1 LNAQFIGILHG
12 TITIFFYFYFPNDL
26 NQFITQK
33 FIKMRTIQ
41 FSTQTILLA
50 IVIMLSACNSK
61 PKTEQAAE
69 KSAEEN
75 WIQLFNGKD
84 LNNWQI
90 KFKGHELGDNYNN
103 TFRVEDG
110 MLRVSYE
117 NWDEWN
123 GKFGHIFYNGEFS
136 HYRLR
141 VEYRF
146 VGEQV
151 KNGPG
156 WAFRNNGLMIHGQPA
171 ETMDL
176 DQDFPTSIEV
186 QLLGGSGTG
195 ERSTMNLCTPGTN
208 VVMDSVLIEQHCIV
222 SKSKTYNGDQWVS
235 VEVEVHGNQIIRH
248 FVDGEEVMH
257 YEQPQLDPRD
267 ATYDILLNLYGD
279 KMLAKGSIS
288 LQAESHNTDF
298 RKIELLVLEE

>member
-1 LNAQFIGILHG
+1 
-12 TITIFFYFYFPNDL
+12 
-26 NQFITQK
+26 
-33 FIKMRTIQ
+33 MRTIQ

-75 WIQLFNGKD
+75 WVQLFNGKD

-146 VGEQV
+146 LGEQV

-176 DQDFPTSIEV
+176 EQDFPTSIEV

-267 ATYDILLNLYGD
+267 TTFNKLLNLYGD
-279 KMLAKGSIS
+279 KMITKGSIS

>member
-1 LNAQFIGILHG
+1 
-12 TITIFFYFYFPNDL
+12 
-26 NQFITQK
+26 
-33 FIKMRTIQ
+33 MRTIQ
-41 FSTQTILLA
+41 FSTQTFLLA
-50 IVIMLSACNSK
+50 IVIMISACNSK
-61 PKTEQAAE
+61 PKSEQAVE

-103 TFRVEDG
+103 TFRVEEG
-110 MLRVSYE
+110 ILRVSYE
-117 NWDEWN
+117 NWEEWN
-123 GKFGHIFYNGEFS
+123 GAFGHIFYNGEFS

-146 VGEQV
+146 VGDQV

-222 SKSKTYNGDQWVS
+222 SKSKTYNGDDWVS

-267 ATYDILLNLYGD
+267 ATYDKLLNLYGD
-279 KMLAKGSIS
+279 KMLTKGTIS